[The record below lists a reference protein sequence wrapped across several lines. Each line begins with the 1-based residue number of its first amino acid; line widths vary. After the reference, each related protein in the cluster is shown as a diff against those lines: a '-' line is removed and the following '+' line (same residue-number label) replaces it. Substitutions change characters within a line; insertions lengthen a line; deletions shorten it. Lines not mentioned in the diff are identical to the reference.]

1 MTLGVQRAYTQVNA
15 PSPRVS
21 PLGVLV
27 LHRHWIFDGV
37 VHSSAVYSVL
47 TKFSTQLCAH
57 SGTALHGDVLKSM
70 LDVSELA
77 AEHEATNGSTAAS
90 DLYAGWRSMLW

>member
-1 MTLGVQRAYTQVNA
+1 MTSGVQRAYTQVNA

-27 LHRHWIFDGV
+27 LHRHCRFDGV

-47 TKFSTQLCAH
+47 TKFVKQSRAH
-57 SGTALHGDVLKSM
+57 AGTILQRDVLESL

-77 AEHEATNGSTAAS
+77 AEHEATNGRAAAS
-90 DLYAGWRSMLW
+90 IL